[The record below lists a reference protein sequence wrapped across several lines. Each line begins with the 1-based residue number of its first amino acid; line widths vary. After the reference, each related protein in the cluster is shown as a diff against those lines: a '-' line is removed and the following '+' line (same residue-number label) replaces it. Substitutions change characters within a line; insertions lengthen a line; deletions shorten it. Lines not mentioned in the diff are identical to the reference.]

1 MSNELAELK
10 TRHARLI
17 LLRELS
23 RAAGDA
29 PTSAAALDLLLRAAV
44 KETRAD
50 AGFIALMNPNTGYL
64 EVEAAFGLPVGT
76 GELRLRVSE
85 GVAGWVTRSG
95 RPARVED
102 VRKDPRYFALRK
114 STRAELAVPL
124 DVGEQARG
132 VFCVMA
138 DRVAAFSA
146 AEEEWLFAL
155 ADEVARLI
163 RRSWSF
169 EQLQL
174 KARLFETL
182 ASVSQAIHSALNLD
196 DALRVITR
204 EARGLMQAK
213 MCSLMLL
220 DGTREWLD
228 LRASA
233 GAGPAYLNKPRLST
247 DESLLGVVVRR
258 RKPLQIANVQTSG
271 RYQNVAVAREEGLV
285 ALLSVPLALAGEAVG
300 ALSVYKGEPHVFS
313 NEEVS
318 ILSAFAELSALA
330 IGRAR
335 LYERVVDVEEQ
346 LRQNEKLS
354 ALGLLAAEVAHEIR
368 NPLTVMKM
376 LYHSLDLRFPVGDPR
391 AKDAEILGQKIEH
404 LNRIVERILVLARS
418 GEPKSEPVNVN
429 QLLDELGLLVRHKL
443 KQQNVELVRKL
454 DPALPALS
462 GNATQLEQAFLNLTL
477 NAVEAMP
484 QGGTLT
490 IATRALVTAERASGI
505 LPESQ
510 DGSAG
515 WKPAARSV
523 AVAARHIVI
532 EFTDTGEGM
541 TEAQRRQVFSSV
553 LQTTKRKGT
562 GLGLAIVQRV
572 VAAHGGKI
580 EIKSRRG
587 RGTVVSLTLPVSVQ
601 NA

>member
-1 MSNELAELK
+1 MMSDELTELK
-10 TRHARLI
+10 QRYERLS
-17 LLRELS
+17 LLREVS
-23 RAAGDA
+23 NAANEA
-29 PTSAAALDLLLRAAV
+29 HTSDAALAVVLRAAL
-44 KETRAD
+44 ETTRAN
-50 AGFIALMNPNTGYL
+50 AGFIALMNPTTGFL
-64 EVEAAFGLPVGT
+64 EIEASSGMPPHE

-95 RPARVED
+95 RTARVDD
-102 VRKDPRYFALRK
+102 VRKDTRHFALRK
-114 STRAELAVPL
+114 QTRAELAVPL

-132 VFCVMA
+132 VLCVMA
-138 DRVAAFSA
+138 DRTSAFNAAD
-146 AEEEWLFAL
+146 EEWLLAL
-155 ADEVARLI
+155 ADEAARLI

-169 EQLQL
+169 EQLRL

-182 ASVSQAIHSALNLD
+182 ASVSQAIHSTLNLD
-196 DALRVITR
+196 DALHVITR

-213 MCSLMLL
+213 MCSLILL
-220 DGTREWLD
+220 DETREWLD
-228 LRASA
+228 LRASD
-233 GAGPAYLNKPRLST
+233 GAGPAYVNKPRLRA

-271 RYQNVAVAREEGLV
+271 RYQNVDVARQEGLV
-285 ALLSVPLALAGEAVG
+285 ALLSVPLVFSGQSVG
-300 ALSVYKGEPHVFS
+300 ALSVYTSEPYVFS
-313 NEEVS
+313 NEEVH

-330 IGRAR
+330 IGRAQ

-376 LYHSLDLRFPVGDPR
+376 LYHSLDLRFPPADPR

-404 LNRIVERILVLARS
+404 LNRIVERILVLART

-454 DPALPALS
+454 DPALPS
-462 GNATQLEQAFLNLTL
+462 VPGDATQLEQAFLNLTL
-477 NAVEAMP
+477 NAAEAMP
-484 QGGTLT
+484 QGGALT
-490 IATRALVTAERASGI
+490 IATRTRGA
-505 LPESQ
+505 
-510 DGSAG
+510 
-515 WKPAARSV
+515 AARQV
-523 AVAARHIVI
+523 II
-532 EFTDTGEGM
+532 EFADTGEGM
-541 TEAQRRQVFSSV
+541 TDAQRRQAFSSV

-572 VAAHGGKI
+572 VEAHRGQI

-587 RGTVVSLTLPVSVQ
+587 RGTIVSIVLPLT
-601 NA
+601 